1 MIQSKTLKD
10 TQIDMM
16 PYCMSYLPK
25 YNLFLD
31 KDTMNSQTRASS
43 CRSYSRHHSPRTG
56 IFPVDTRRITV
67 DVERS
72 ARETEGT
79 SSRRWYLIVFCRV
92 NRPIRFLPAC

>member
-43 CRSYSRHHSPRTG
+43 CRSLVKASLPTDWHIPSRHSSDNGGCRAVG
-56 IFPVDTRRITV
+56 AGD
-67 DVERS
+67 ER
-72 ARETEGT
+72 
-79 SSRRWYLIVFCRV
+79 YFV
-92 NRPIRFLPAC
+92 